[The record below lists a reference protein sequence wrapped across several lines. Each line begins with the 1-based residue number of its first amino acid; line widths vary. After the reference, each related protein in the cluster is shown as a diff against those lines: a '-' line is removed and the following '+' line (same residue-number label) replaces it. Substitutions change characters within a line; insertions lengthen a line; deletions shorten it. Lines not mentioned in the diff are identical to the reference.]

1 MENKSKQEAK
11 PQSDS
16 IEEGPPLLVLDHVV
30 AGVNKVLLKDC
41 NKLVYHT
48 ADINVDKYQAQS
60 PSKPK
65 LLIKEDIL
73 K

>member
-1 MENKSKQEAK
+1 MENKSKQEAI

-16 IEEGPPLLVLDHVV
+16 IEKLAETQAPLHSRTEG
-30 AGVNKVLLKDC
+30 NQ
-41 NKLVYHT
+41 VYHT